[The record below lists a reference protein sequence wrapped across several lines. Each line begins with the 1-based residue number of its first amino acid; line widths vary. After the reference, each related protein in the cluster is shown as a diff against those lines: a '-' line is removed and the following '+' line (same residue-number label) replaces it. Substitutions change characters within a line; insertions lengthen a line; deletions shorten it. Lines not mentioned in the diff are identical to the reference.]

1 MDRLRMPFETFE
13 RIIALRHT
21 AVKIPPNFCYGQID
35 VPLADSYALD
45 LLQVKQDL
53 PAWPETLIVC
63 SPAQR
68 CQRLAQDLDRGPV
81 TVDERLQELSFGV
94 WEAQLWSDIPRAISE
109 PWTDDVIHRSPPGGE
124 SFLDL
129 IARVRSF
136 MLDSALSSHHKNL
149 LLVTHAG
156 VIRALSHLL
165 DGLAYHDCLN
175 QKNDF
180 GTYRSWD
187 VSAVLLLGRNNLLKP
202 L

>member
-1 MDRLRMPFETFE
+1 MPFETFE
-13 RIIALRHT
+13 KIIALRHT
-21 AVKIPPNFCYGQID
+21 PVRIPLNFCYGQID

-45 LLQVKQDL
+45 LAQVKREL

-81 TVDERLQELSFGV
+81 AVDVRLQELSFGA
-94 WEAQLWSDIPRAISE
+94 WEGQLWSDIPRAMSE
-109 PWTDDVIHRSPPGGE
+109 PWTDDVIHRSPPAGE
-124 SFLDL
+124 SFLDV
-129 IARVRSF
+129 IGRVRSF
-136 MLDSALSSHHKNL
+136 MLDPALPKHHKNL

-165 DGLAYHDCLN
+165 DGFDYVDCLN
-175 QKNDF
+175 QKIGF

-187 VSAVLLLGRNNLLKP
+187 VSPVLLLGPNNLLKP